1 MTPYPAPYRAA
12 GLRHRLAALAAAA
25 TVTSSIVAAVLL
37 SFNSRSPETW
47 LAPTPEL
54 LAMTAHCDRHPA
66 RAARERCKQDVVT
79 ARLAVEKDAAQL
91 AQR

>member
-1 MTPYPAPYRAA
+1 MSSHPAPYRAA

-25 TVTSSIVAAVLL
+25 TVTSSILAAVLL
-37 SFNSRSPETW
+37 SFHSRSPETW

-54 LAMTAHCDRHPA
+54 LAMTAQCDRHPA
-66 RAARERCKQDVVT
+66 RAARERCMQGIVT
-79 ARLAVEKDAAQL
+79 ARLLVERNAARL